1 MMTSEV
7 ESQIIR
13 VIGKLENAQPS
24 LNLPPTTNETQE
36 GNYRLQK
43 KIAGI
48 LNQVNITNISSFQ
61 NDLNENANDTIN
73 EISNSYSEAP
83 SELMESS
90 FNKPNL
96 NRRNSIILDLNKI
109 INIGEYK
116 IELGKLLNILDQKLP
131 DNKENDLKNDISKT
145 YSQCSTEGNERR
157 KSFVSPEKS
166 KVSHDQSGSNFEDK
180 ENSSKSSNAMS
191 KDESNCEDLSKDKK
205 FDANLSKKYHKI
217 ALLLKAYMN
226 ENKLVNEMNKQG
238 QKEIIIPNNNCRR
251 RSLFDMNSY
260 IIPSETSSVSYG
272 KNHQLPNFVSKFFRT
287 KKGDITSKRKKRNSM
302 VSGRLCNKLKKLN
315 QQLQSNNT
323 SKKVP
328 QSEKAEFRIKQEK
341 SEKATASTIKFNNES
356 RKKSISEI
364 SNFDTASNACES
376 IIDNENSVYE
386 VNDNKRDSMI
396 FIDGLSAVKK
406 RRQSDFFD
414 IESVP
419 QQQQQ
424 EEITGFHKMIST
436 IIEEEDN
443 NYINTNANVQN
454 DNEKKENYADDK
466 KEKEE
471 KSHDENA
478 NSNKENKENENNE
491 NEGEESDDS
500 DYVEEEEDTILDDD
514 YCYNDNNISTSL
526 CFDECIF

>member
-1 MMTSEV
+1 MTSDV

-13 VIGKLENAQPS
+13 VIGKLENAQPN

-48 LNQVNITNISSFQ
+48 LNQANITNISSFQ
-61 NDLNENANDTIN
+61 NDLNENPNDIIT
-73 EISNSYSEAP
+73 EISNSNSEAS
-83 SELMESS
+83 SELMEPS
-90 FNKPNL
+90 FHKPNL

-116 IELGKLLNILDQKLP
+116 IELGKLINILDKKLP
-131 DNKENDLKNDISKT
+131 DKKENNLSNDISKT

-157 KSFVSPEKS
+157 KSFLSPEKT
-166 KVSHDQSGSNFEDK
+166 KVSYGQSGSNTENK
-180 ENSSKSSNAMS
+180 ENSSESSNQMS
-191 KDESNCEDLSKDKK
+191 KDENNCEDLSRDKK

-217 ALLLKAYMN
+217 ALLLKVYMN
-226 ENKLVNEMNKQG
+226 ENKLVNEMNKNG
-238 QKEIIIPNNNCRR
+238 QKEINIPNNNCRR
-251 RSLFDMNSY
+251 RSLFDMSSY
-260 IIPSETSSVSYG
+260 IIPSETSTISGNS
-272 KNHQLPNFVSKFFRT
+272 HQLPNFVSKFFRT

-315 QQLQSNNT
+315 QQLQSQNT
-323 SKKVP
+323 SKKAP

-341 SEKATASTIKFNNES
+341 SEKATESTIKFNNEN

-364 SNFDTASNACES
+364 SNFNASNNASES
-376 IIDNENSVYE
+376 IIDNENSVYDG
-386 VNDNKRDSMI
+386 NNSKRDSMI
-396 FIDGLSAVKK
+396 FTDGLSAVKK

-414 IESVP
+414 IEIVP
-419 QQQQQ
+419 QQQ

-443 NYINTNANVQN
+443 NNINTNANVQN
-454 DNEKKENYADDK
+454 EYEKKENNVGD
-466 KEKEE
+466 EKEE
-471 KSHDENA
+471 KSHDENED
-478 NSNKENKENENNE
+478 SSKENKENENNE

-500 DYVEEEEDTILDDD
+500 DNVEEEEEDTILDDD
-514 YCYNDNNISTSL
+514 YCYNENNISTSL
-526 CFDECIF
+526 CFDDCIF

>member
-1 MMTSEV
+1 MTSDV

-13 VIGKLENAQPS
+13 VIGKLENAQPN

-61 NDLNENANDTIN
+61 NDLNENPNDTIT

-83 SELMESS
+83 SELMEPS
-90 FNKPNL
+90 FHKPNL

-116 IELGKLLNILDQKLP
+116 IELGKLLNILDKKLP
-131 DNKENDLKNDISKT
+131 DDKEKENNLKNDISKN

-157 KSFVSPEKS
+157 KSFMSPEKN
-166 KVSHDQSGSNFEDK
+166 KVNHDQSGMNSENK
-180 ENSSKSSNAMS
+180 ENSSKSSNTMS
-191 KDESNCEDLSKDKK
+191 KDESNCDDLSKDKK
-205 FDANLSKKYHKI
+205 FDANLSRKYHKI

-226 ENKLVNEMNKQG
+226 ENKLINEMNKQG
-238 QKEIIIPNNNCRR
+238 QTEISIPNNNCRR
-251 RSLFDMNSY
+251 RSLFDMSSY

-272 KNHQLPNFVSKFFRT
+272 NNHQLPNFVSKFFRT

-315 QQLQSNNT
+315 QQLQSHNT

-341 SEKATASTIKFNNES
+341 SEKATASTIKFNNEN

-364 SNFDTASNACES
+364 SNFDTTSNACES

-386 VNDNKRDSMI
+386 ANDNKRDSMV
-396 FIDGLSAVKK
+396 FTDGLSAVKK

-414 IESVP
+414 IETAP
-419 QQQQQ
+419 QQQ
-424 EEITGFHKMIST
+424 EEITGFHNMIST

-443 NYINTNANVQN
+443 NNYNTNANVQN
-454 DNEKKENYADDK
+454 DNEKKDNNAEDE

-471 KSHDENA
+471 KSHDENS

-500 DYVEEEEDTILDDD
+500 DYVEEEEEDTILDDD
-514 YCYNDNNISTSL
+514 YCYNENNISTSL

>member
-1 MMTSEV
+1 MMTSDV

-13 VIGKLENAQPS
+13 VIDKLENAQPN

-48 LNQVNITNISSFQ
+48 LNQANITNISSFQ
-61 NDLNENANDTIN
+61 NDLNENPNDTIT
-73 EISNSYSEAP
+73 EMSNSYSEAP
-83 SELMESS
+83 SELMEPS
-90 FNKPNL
+90 FHKPNL
-96 NRRNSIILDLNKI
+96 NRRRSIILDLNKI

-116 IELGKLLNILDQKLP
+116 IELGKLLNILDKKLP
-131 DNKENDLKNDISKT
+131 DNKENNLKNDTSKT

-157 KSFVSPEKS
+157 KSFLSPEKN
-166 KVSHDQSGSNFEDK
+166 KANHDQSGLNSEDK
-180 ENSSKSSNAMS
+180 ENSSESSNQIS
-191 KDESNCEDLSKDKK
+191 KDGSNCEDLSKDKK
-205 FDANLSKKYHKI
+205 FDENLSKKYHRI
-217 ALLLKAYMN
+217 ALLLKVYMN
-226 ENKLVNEMNKQG
+226 ENKLVKEMNKQG
-238 QKEIIIPNNNCRR
+238 PKEINNPNNNCRR
-251 RSLFDMNSY
+251 RSLFDMSSY

-287 KKGDITSKRKKRNSM
+287 KKGDMTSKRKKRNSM

-341 SEKATASTIKFNNES
+341 SMNATESNLKFNNES

-364 SNFDTASNACES
+364 SIFDTSNNADGES
-376 IIDNENSVYE
+376 IIDNENSVYT

-396 FIDGLSAVKK
+396 FNDGLSAVKK

-414 IESVP
+414 IEGVP
-419 QQQQQ
+419 QQQ

-443 NYINTNANVQN
+443 NNNINNNA
-454 DNEKKENYADDK
+454 NEKKENNAEDDK
-466 KEKEE
+466 EKEKEE
-471 KSHDENA
+471 KSQEENSD
-478 NSNKENKENENNE
+478 SNKDNKENENNE
-491 NEGEESDDS
+491 NEGEESVDS
-500 DYVEEEEDTILDDD
+500 DCEEEEETILDDD
-514 YCYNDNNISTSL
+514 YCYNENNISTSL
-526 CFDECIF
+526 CFDDCIF